1 MKKLL
6 VILFVAIMM
15 VSITACGPTI
25 KIGDSEVSLKDGEV
39 EIKTEE
45 GTASV
50 KEGELSFEDKDGNEV
65 FEANEKG
72 VGLPDG
78 YPENMVPIID
88 DSMIIMASNQDQEYW
103 LTAITKKDL
112 KDTAEFYKDVM
123 SDAEDLSTVTAEGMN
138 MITGYKDNFYI
149 TISLTPSDENE
160 NETAVNIWIAKEE

>member
-6 VILFVAIMM
+6 IILIVTIMIF
-15 VSITACGPTI
+15 SITACGPTI
-25 KIGDSEVSLKDGEV
+25 KIGDGEVSLKDGKVEV
-39 EIKTEE
+39 KTEE

-50 KEGELSFEDKDGNEV
+50 KDGEMTYEDKDGNAV
-65 FEANEKG
+65 FAVNEEG
-72 VGLPDG
+72 VNLPDG
-78 YPENMVPIID
+78 YPENLVPIID